1 MSMTNFLSFQFVVV
15 YNREIPM
22 NHYEFS
28 SKCLQFLEK
37 EFIQRNELQNL
48 KIMLLL
54 NIKNEIFGEYPN
66 NEEGSGQIETDM
78 ES

>member
-22 NHYEFS
+22 NHYEFP

-37 EFIQRNELQNL
+37 EFIQRNELQDL

-66 NEEGSGQIETDM
+66 NEEGSGPIEADTD
-78 ES
+78 S